1 MVPLIL
7 LFVHTPFLMMI
18 LLLTRL
24 ESTYL
29 KASNSVEARLESK
42 ENSESGQSQIYNA
55 GDLQKVIFLSQWRPV
70 VEVIVCP
77 APGTRFHLL
86 CLLSTGDQISYLSF
100 LISQIEWDKVVI
112 WYCVAQATGAARI
125 SSCLWGSR
133 ACGTPHLPWQSFW
146 WSSGVNCDPSRK
158 IWLRRFFTGE
168 LLIVSNG

>member
-7 LFVHTPFLMMI
+7 VFSTHPTLMMI
-18 LLLTRL
+18 LLLTKL

-55 GDLQKVIFLSQWRPV
+55 GDPRKVIFLSQWRPV

-77 APGTRFHLL
+77 APGTRFLLL
-86 CLLSTGDQISYLSF
+86 CLLLTGDQILNLSF
-100 LISQIEWDKVVI
+100 FNFSTG
-112 WYCVAQATGAARI
+112 YYYVAQATGAARI

-146 WSSGVNCDPSRK
+146 RSSGVNCDPSRK